1 MMRLKKLCWS
11 DRVFVIIDL
20 LLLTVLLTVIL
31 YPLLYVVASS
41 FSGGYMLQGL
51 SLIPKKPTLA
61 GYRAVFQDTSIWRGY
76 LNTILYT

>member
-41 FSGGYMLQGL
+41 FSGIGFL
-51 SLIPKKPTLA
+51 
-61 GYRAVFQDTSIWRGY
+61 
-76 LNTILYT
+76 